1 MEDRIKELL
10 RLGRDAYRKKEYS
23 RAESYLVEVLEHHE
37 NFADLHNMLGVIYHD
52 RGLFSKAQ
60 KHFERALGIN
70 PNYTEASLNLAV
82 TYNDLGRYEDAKR
95 IYASA
100 LQRSQTQPGEM
111 DPFVKGKVANM
122 YADIG
127 EVYHSSG
134 LFEEAAGEFRKA
146 LALAPG
152 FVDIRLRLALALRD
166 LGRTEEAVAEL
177 RRCLQDRPA
186 FLQARVHLGVAL
198 HALGRT
204 VEAIAEW
211 QAVIAQE
218 PGNRS
223 CQMYLKL
230 LGAAG
235 GQGEDRPGG

>member
-10 RLGRDAYRKKEYS
+10 RLGRDAYRKKEFS

-37 NFADLHNMLGVIYHD
+37 TFADLHNMLGVIYHD

-60 KHFERALGIN
+60 KHFERALAIN

-95 IYASA
+95 IYANA
-100 LQRSQTQPGEM
+100 LQRSQSKPGEM
-111 DPFVKGKVANM
+111 DSFVKGKVSNM

-134 LFEEAAGEFRKA
+134 MFLEAAQEFRKA

-166 LGRTEEAVAEL
+166 LGQTEEAVGEF
-177 RRCLQDRPA
+177 RRILQDRPA

-198 HALGRT
+198 HALGKT
-204 VEAIAEW
+204 AEAILEW
-211 QAVIAQE
+211 QEVLKQD

-230 LGAAG
+230 LG
-235 GQGEDRPGG
+235 QPGGVGGATP